1 MFKGLQTSKLTKWF
15 CEFIHNVYTHSIIN
29 TRELHMIHHINTAD
43 TNNTSQQLPQGT
55 SHKGPRMSFTS
66 KRSQHQP
73 KGRASLIFVLVAV
86 LQVSISH
93 LVWWDPCHPGGFL
106 LAALDSFGEIF
117 QGKLQMPRQV
127 ATTYLLHAK
136 SRHVWSF
143 HHHVLYLPL
152 DHVTKGHHCCS

>member
-1 MFKGLQTSKLTKWF
+1 MYLYYNHQYTMITYNSSYNLLLTLPTPHNNYHKGLHQ
-15 CEFIHNVYTHSIIN
+15 
-29 TRELHMIHHINTAD
+29 
-43 TNNTSQQLPQGT
+43 
-55 SHKGPRMSFTS
+55 GPRMSFTS
-66 KRSQHQP
+66 KRSRHQP

-93 LVWWDPCHPGGFL
+93 LVWWDPEKSRWIPSSSSWFFWG
-106 LAALDSFGEIF
+106 IF
-117 QGKLQMPRQV
+117 QGKLQMPRRV

-152 DHVTKGHHCCS
+152 DHVTKGHHCCSQWPNP